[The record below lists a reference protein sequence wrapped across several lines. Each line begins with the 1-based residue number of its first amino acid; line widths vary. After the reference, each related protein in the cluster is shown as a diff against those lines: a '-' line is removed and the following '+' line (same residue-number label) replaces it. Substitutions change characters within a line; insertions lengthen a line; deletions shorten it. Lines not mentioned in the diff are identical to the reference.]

1 MTKATMHKDILS
13 GWAAAAAASKYA
25 DPEPKRRRRKAA
37 RLPFEPTD
45 EQRAL
50 VMRLKLAGI
59 SHKLIADTIGVSV
72 TSLVRHF
79 EHELSGAMAELNGN
93 IAATIYQRAVSG
105 DTACLIFWCKARMG
119 WREKRSMELTG
130 GEGAPLLLPS
140 IGLEVVDGDFARAL
154 PCTQLLEYP

>member
-1 MTKATMHKDILS
+1 MTAMFEA
-13 GWAAAAAASKYA
+13 WAAAAAAAEYA
-25 DPEPKRRRRKAA
+25 DPEPKRRKRKAA
-37 RLPFEPTD
+37 RSPFEPTD

-50 VMRLKLAGI
+50 VTWLKLGGI

-79 EHELSGAMAELNGN
+79 EHELSCAMAELNGN

-130 GEGAPLLLPS
+130 ADVGLSARVALPPLLS
-140 IGLEVVDGDFARAL
+140 AL
-154 PCTQLLEYP
+154 